1 MKPGQAVIHFL
12 HPEALSERAAFA
24 VLSDE
29 ERLRAERFR
38 SNVDR
43 TRWSS
48 FRAQMRT
55 ILGATLALNPS
66 DVPIVLSEQGKPRL
80 APPHAGLHFNLSH
93 CSDLG
98 IVALCLDGPIGVD
111 IEPLDRNPNL
121 QECESIFCHPEE
133 IATLPDED
141 LPRAKRLLEIWTA
154 KEAILK
160 ALGTGL
166 MHPPEQIHLDLST
179 PVGTAKSD
187 FFVNHIS
194 DLRIHT
200 VQDKRL
206 ANHQAVIAVPWTV
219 RRFRIL

>member
-12 HPEALSERAAFA
+12 QPEALSERAAFA

-93 CSDLG
+93 CSDL
-98 IVALCLDGPIGVD
+98 
-111 IEPLDRNPNL
+111 RKR
-121 QECESIFCHPEE
+121 
-133 IATLPDED
+133 
-141 LPRAKRLLEIWTA
+141 LPRHCNVEFDRYSLLSAGLPMVEKDLACIHRQKTAQNLCCRLRASQFLN
-154 KEAILK
+154 IL
-160 ALGTGL
+160 
-166 MHPPEQIHLDLST
+166 LS
-179 PVGTAKSD
+179 
-187 FFVNHIS
+187 
-194 DLRIHT
+194 
-200 VQDKRL
+200 VQKLKD
-206 ANHQAVIAVPWTV
+206 
-219 RRFRIL
+219 FRILFWPSTI